1 MPRFRQRV
9 TEAAAHSI
17 TLAFEA
23 RSKAVNKP
31 LSWFKADP
39 NQPRKFFKESDLLFL
54 GGAMKS
60 IGQLQPVVA
69 KPDGTIL
76 CGERRWRAAQL
87 VGMAELSVII
97 AEKPLSDSEVRVIQL
112 TENLHRADLSGHEKW
127 LACAELLGMNTDW
140 QLKDLAEHLKLD
152 PSMVTRLLS
161 PSKCIAAWQD
171 ALKDGKVGISD
182 CYAASRLPESEQAG
196 LLALKLSGATRD
208 QIEQQARKKRNGT
221 PAVRVS
227 RIKCPLP
234 SGSVIQVSG
243 TEISLDDM
251 IEAIVELLKEAKRAS
266 EQGLD
271 AKTFERVC
279 KDKAKVKS

>member
-1 MPRFRQRV
+1 MKPNLRSLG
-9 TEAAAHSI
+9 ESMKAH
-17 TLAFEA
+17 
-23 RSKAVNKP
+23 
-31 LSWFKADP
+31 
-39 NQPRKFFKESDLLFL
+39 
-54 GGAMKS
+54 
-60 IGQLQPVVA
+60 GQLQPVVA

-87 VGMAELSVII
+87 VGMTELSVII
-97 AEKPLSDSEVRVIQL
+97 AEKPLSDSEVRIIQL
-112 TENLHRADLSGHEKW
+112 TENMHRADLSGFEKW
-127 LACAELLGMNTDW
+127 MACAELLGMNTDW

-196 LLALKLSGATRD
+196 LLALHSGATRD
-208 QIEQQARKKRNGT
+208 EIEHKARTKRNGR

-227 RIKCPLP
+227 RVKCPLP

-243 TEISLDDM
+243 EEISLDDM
-251 IEAIVELLKEAKRAS
+251 IASIAELLKEAKKAS
-266 EQGLD
+266 EQGWD
-271 AKTFERVC
+271 VRAFEKVC
-279 KDKAKVKS
+279 KARAKVKS